1 MMMARIDSATLV
13 AYLDGELGRA
23 AALRVEAALV
33 GDVELQQR
41 LDARKRGDHVLDA
54 AFEPLLDSPLPP
66 LALTGRPPL
75 ALAQPPSGARR
86 SAQLAWAAGLAGLIL
101 GFAGGQLSPPFIA
114 PGEPPGVAA
123 IQAQL
128 PEVLET
134 QLSGTTVAF
143 NDPLQG
149 VSGTLKPLTTFV
161 NADGKY
167 CRAFEAHAS
176 GDGTPLTSRGVAC
189 RDRGGRWVTRVQ
201 VNAV

>member
-1 MMMARIDSATLV
+1 MMARIDSAMLV

-23 AALRVEAALV
+23 AALRVEAALA
-33 GDVELQQR
+33 GDLELQQR
-41 LDARKRGDHVLDA
+41 LDSLKRVDQALDA
-54 AFEPLLDSPLPP
+54 AFAPVLESPLPP
-66 LALTGRPPL
+66 LALTARPPL
-75 ALAQPPSGARR
+75 AVGGRPYRGGRPAQF
-86 SAQLAWAAGLAGLIL
+86 AWAAGLGGLIL
-101 GFAGGQLSPPFIA
+101 GFAGGQLSPPFLA
-114 PGEPPGVAA
+114 PEEPPGVAA

-143 NDPLQG
+143 NDRVQG

-161 NADGKY
+161 NADGRY

-176 GDGTPLTSRGVAC
+176 GGGAPMTSRGVAC
-189 RDRGGRWVTRVQ
+189 RDKGGRWVTRVQ

>member
-1 MMMARIDSATLV
+1 
-13 AYLDGELGRA
+13 
-23 AALRVEAALV
+23 
-33 GDVELQQR
+33 
-41 LDARKRGDHVLDA
+41 
-54 AFEPLLDSPLPP
+54 
-66 LALTGRPPL
+66 
-75 ALAQPPSGARR
+75 
-86 SAQLAWAAGLAGLIL
+86 
-101 GFAGGQLSPPFIA
+101 
-114 PGEPPGVAA
+114 VAA

-189 RDRGGRWVTRVQ
+189 RDKDGRWVTRVQ